1 MTGCHARHFD
11 LTVLAAVLLSTASC
25 SFQDQSLRGVIG
37 WAAPEEVAEQGIAEL
52 RAQAEEG
59 LAEAQVN
66 LGDRYRYGRGVTQDE
81 AVALA
86 WYRRAAEQGH
96 AEAQVTLGSTYTAG
110 RGVEPDEVEALR
122 W

>member
-66 LGDRYRYGRGVTQDE
+66 LGDRYRSGRGVAQDE
-81 AVALA
+81 AVAVA
-86 WYRRAAEQGH
+86 WYRLAAEQGH
-96 AEAQVTLGSTYTAG
+96 AEAHVALGFTYAAG
-110 RGVEPDEVEALR
+110 RGVALDEVEALR